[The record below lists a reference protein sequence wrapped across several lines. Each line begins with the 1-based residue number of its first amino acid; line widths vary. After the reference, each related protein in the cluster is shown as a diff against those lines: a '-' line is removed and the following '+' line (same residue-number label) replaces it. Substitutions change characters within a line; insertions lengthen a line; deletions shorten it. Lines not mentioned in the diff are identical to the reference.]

1 MSAWVLALF
10 SLLTTDPSRL
20 RMNLPHDLAVYLNAD
35 PNQPPAPLEHMKRE
49 LSGIMQAAGY
59 RVIYDDPRAPDTSA
73 SFSTLVVLELRGN
86 CGMAAGSYRLERSV
100 ASGASLAET
109 AVSSG
114 VVLPFSQINCANLTR
129 MVGPLL
135 AEEAGAQRDF
145 LYGRAMARVA
155 AHELYHV
162 VIGSRDHRHEGV
174 AKPAFSVGDLLDE
187 RFDFD
192 RIALALLR
200 HKAGEAEPRPDANGS
215 SMVRASGRQ

>member
-10 SLLTTDPSRL
+10 CLLHNDPSVFRT
-20 RMNLPHDLAVYLNAD
+20 NLPGTDLAVYLNV
-35 PNQPPAPLEHMKRE
+35 NSSQPPAPLENMKRE

-59 RVIYDDPRAPDTSA
+59 RVVYGDMRTPDTQAMVSA
-73 SFSTLVVLELRGN
+73 LVVLELRGS
-86 CGMAAGSYRLERSV
+86 CGMPPGIYRVERSV

-114 VVLPFSQINCANLTR
+114 KVLPFSHIDCANLTR
-129 MVGPLL
+129 LLGPML
-135 AEEAGAQRDF
+135 ADEAAAQRDY

-162 VIGSRDHRHEGV
+162 VMGSREHGREGV
-174 AKPAFSVGDLLDE
+174 AKPSFSVADLLDE
-187 RFDFD
+187 HFDFD

-200 HKAGEAEPRPDANGS
+200 QKASEAEA
-215 SMVRASGRQ
+215 RASLATESAARR